1 MDLKMRK
8 LTGGK
13 KLRLGECPVWDVKRK
28 VLYYVDIEVCLQRQ
42 TLGGAVREV
51 Q

>member
-1 MDLKMRK
+1 MRK
-8 LTGGK
+8 LAGGK
-13 KLRLGECPVWDVKRK
+13 KLGLGEGPVWDVKRK
-28 VLYYVDIEVCLQRQ
+28 ALYYVDIEVWLQRQ